1 MKDRLFTEVNNIR
14 ELDKVS
20 STNMSILYIFR
31 L

>member
-1 MKDRLFTEVNNIR
+1 MKDRLFTEVDNIR

-20 STNMSILYIFR
+20 STDMSILYIFG